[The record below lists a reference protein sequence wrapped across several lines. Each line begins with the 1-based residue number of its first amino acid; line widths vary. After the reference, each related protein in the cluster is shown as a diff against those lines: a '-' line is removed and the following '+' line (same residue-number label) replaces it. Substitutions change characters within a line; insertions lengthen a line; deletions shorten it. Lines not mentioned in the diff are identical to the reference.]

1 MIARLPMNGQDIET
15 LLQALPYI
23 REHKGQTFVIK
34 CGGEIARDQ
43 ETLDRL
49 AADIALVFHVGVR
62 PVVVHGGGPQATDL
76 QRRLGQEPNI
86 IQGRRITDDA
96 TLEIAKMV
104 FGGQINID
112 ILGALRRHGIQA
124 VGVSGVDGDLIQA
137 VRRPVTEVRDPKTGR
152 MTQVDWGH
160 VGNIASVNTRLL
172 QKLLDDGYVPV
183 LSSLGSDRAGNVY
196 NINADTVAAC
206 VAADMKAG
214 KLLLLTDAPGLLED
228 PDDEGSLISHI
239 SASRCEEMLK
249 TNAIRGG
256 MVPKIETLVEAVR
269 GGVRRAHILDGK
281 TAHSLLVEL
290 FTKEGTGTMVTTTEE
305 EARYLDE

>member
-1 MIARLPMNGQDIET
+1 MNGQDVET

-23 REHKGQTFVIK
+23 REHKGKTFVIK
-34 CGGEIARDQ
+34 CGGEIARDPAA
-43 ETLDRL
+43 LDGL
-49 AADIALVFHVGVR
+49 AADIALAFHVGVR

-76 QRRLGQEPNI
+76 QRRLGQEPHI
-86 IQGRRITDDA
+86 VQGRRITDDA
-96 TLEIAKMV
+96 TLEVAKMV

-137 VRRPVTEVRDPKTGR
+137 VRRPVSEVTDPKTGKK
-152 MTQVDWGH
+152 TQVDWGH
-160 VGNIASVNTRLL
+160 VGDILSVNTRLL

-183 LSSLGSDRAGNVY
+183 LCSLGSDKAGNVY
-196 NINADTVAAC
+196 NINADTVAAR

-228 PDDEGSLISHI
+228 PDDESTLISHI
-239 SASRCEEMLK
+239 TAGRCEEMMK
-249 TNAIRGG
+249 TGAIRGG

-281 TAHSLLVEL
+281 ASHSLLVEL
-290 FTKEGTGTMVTTTEE
+290 FTKEGNGTMVTTTEE

>member
-1 MIARLPMNGQDIET
+1 MNGQDVET

-23 REHKGQTFVIK
+23 REHKGATFVIK
-34 CGGEIARDQ
+34 CGGEIARDPAA
-43 ETLDRL
+43 LDNL

-62 PVVVHGGGPQATDL
+62 PVVVHGGGPQASDL
-76 QRRLGQEPNI
+76 QRRLGHEPQLV
-86 IQGRRITDDA
+86 QGRRITDDQ
-96 TLEIAKMV
+96 TLEVAKMV

-112 ILGALRRHGIQA
+112 ILGALRRHGILA
-124 VGVSGVDGDLIQA
+124 VGVSGVDGDLIRA
-137 VRRPVTEVRDPKTGR
+137 VRRPATDVTDPKTGK
-152 MTQVDWGH
+152 TTHVDWGH
-160 VGNIASVNTRLL
+160 VGDIASVNTRLL

-183 LSSLGSDRAGNVY
+183 LCSLGSDRSGNVY
-196 NINADTVAAC
+196 NINADTVAAR

-214 KLLLLTDAPGLLED
+214 KLILLTDAPGLLEN
-228 PDDEGSLISHI
+228 PDDEESLISYI

-249 TNAIRGG
+249 TGAIRGG
-256 MVPKIETLVEAVR
+256 MVPKIQTLIEAVR

-281 TAHSLLVEL
+281 LTHSLLVEL

>member
-1 MIARLPMNGQDIET
+1 MNGQDVET

-23 REHKGQTFVIK
+23 REHKGRTFVIK
-34 CGGEIARDQ
+34 CGGEIARDPDA
-43 ETLDRL
+43 LDRL

-76 QRRLGQEPNI
+76 QRRLGHEPHI
-86 IQGRRITDDA
+86 VHGRRVTDDA
-96 TLEIAKMV
+96 TLEVAKMV
-104 FGGQINID
+104 YGGQINID

-124 VGVSGVDGDLIQA
+124 VGLSGVDGDLIQA
-137 VRRPVTEVRDPKTGR
+137 VRRPASEVRDPKTGR

-160 VGNIASVNTRLL
+160 VGDIASVNTRLL

-183 LSSLGSDRAGNVY
+183 LCSLGSDRSGNVY
-196 NINADTVAAC
+196 NINADTVAAR
-206 VAADMKAG
+206 VAMDMSAT
-214 KLLLLTDAPGLLED
+214 KLLLLTDAPGLLEN
-228 PDDEGSLISHI
+228 PDDPESLISHL
-239 SASRCEEMLK
+239 SAGRCEELLK
-249 TNAIRGG
+249 TGAIRGG
-256 MVPKIETLVEAVR
+256 MVPKVETLIEAVR

-290 FTKEGTGTMVTTTEE
+290 FTKEGTGTMVTTREE

>member
-1 MIARLPMNGQDIET
+1 MNGQEVET

-23 REHKGQTFVIK
+23 REHKTKTFVIK
-34 CGGEIARDQ
+34 CGGEIARDP
-43 ETLDRL
+43 EALDRL

-62 PVVVHGGGPQATDL
+62 PVVVHGGGPQATEL
-76 QRRLGQEPNI
+76 QRRLGQEPTI
-86 IQGRRITDDA
+86 VQGRRVTDDA
-96 TLEIAKMV
+96 TLEVAKMV

-137 VRRPVTEVRDPKTGR
+137 VRRPVTEVRDPKTGKT
-152 MTQVDWGH
+152 TQVDWGH
-160 VGNIASVNTRLL
+160 VGDIASVNTRLL

-183 LSSLGSDRAGNVY
+183 LCSLGSDRSGAVY
-196 NINADTVAAC
+196 NINADTVAAR
-206 VAADMKAG
+206 VAMDMKAP
-214 KLLLLTDAPGLLED
+214 KLILLTDAPGLLED

-249 TNAIRGG
+249 TGAIRGG
-256 MVPKIETLVEAVR
+256 MVPKIETLIEAVR